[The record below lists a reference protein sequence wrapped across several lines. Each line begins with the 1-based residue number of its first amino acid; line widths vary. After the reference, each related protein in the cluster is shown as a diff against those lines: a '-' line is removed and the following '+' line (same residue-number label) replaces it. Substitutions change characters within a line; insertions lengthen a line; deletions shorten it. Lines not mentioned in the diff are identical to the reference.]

1 MTKTIATNVT
11 TEQMLPSLRAHS
23 WLATYARKPNVP
35 RGELPTVIAR
45 LMSNP
50 ANIRLDEDVLKTSF
64 VFVFTRRLLQDKYI
78 HFTHTS
84 SEDVFKTSWS
94 RPIYSSWSYDF
105 KTSSR
110 GFQNIFKTSSKQLQD
125 FFKISSRRFQ
135 DVYYQVKLFLVTQF
149 QDVFEA

>member
-1 MTKTIATNVT
+1 
-11 TEQMLPSLRAHS
+11 
-23 WLATYARKPNVP
+23 
-35 RGELPTVIAR
+35 
-45 LMSNP
+45 MSDP

-64 VFVFTRRLLQDKYI
+64 VFVFTRRLHQDEYI

-84 SEDVFKTSWS
+84 SEDVFKASSRRLDQDQYIRLGHTTSR
-94 RPIYSSWSYDF
+94 RPQEIF
-105 KTSSR
+105 KTSWE
-110 GFQNIFKTSSKQLQD
+110 NIFKTSSKQHQD

>member
-1 MTKTIATNVT
+1 MAKTIATNVT

-64 VFVFTRRLLQDKYI
+64 VFVFTRRLNQDEYI

-84 SEDVFKTSWS
+84 SEDVFKTSS
-94 RPIYSSWSYDF
+94 RRLDQDQYIRLGHTTSRRPREVF
-105 KTSSR
+105 KTSWE
-110 GFQNIFKTSSKQLQD
+110 NIFKTSSKYL
-125 FFKISSRRFQ
+125 
-135 DVYYQVKLFLVTQF
+135 
-149 QDVFEA
+149 QDVFKTYIIKLNCSW